1 MYWED
6 IKKIHKSLIKISK
19 SSYERLRKELLK
31 KFILLM
37 DNPYIYQSIGKNENN
52 RRFIIQKYIVFYKI
66 ENHKI
71 IVLRLLPQKVNY
83 NQKGIYRIKSK
94 KQLEFNSRKW

>member
-1 MYWED
+1 MYQCIEE
-6 IKKIHKSLIKISK
+6 KS
-19 SSYERLRKELLK
+19 
-31 KFILLM
+31 
-37 DNPYIYQSIGKNENN
+37 N

-71 IVLRLLPQKVNY
+71 IILRLLPQKVNY